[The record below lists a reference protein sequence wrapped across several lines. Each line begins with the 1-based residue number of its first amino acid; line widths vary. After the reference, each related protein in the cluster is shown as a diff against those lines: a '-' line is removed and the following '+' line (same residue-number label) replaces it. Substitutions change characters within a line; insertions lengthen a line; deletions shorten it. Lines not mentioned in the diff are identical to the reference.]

1 MGGKRKSNIGNTS
14 SSSHAGIGISDEIRL
29 IEINSSTTTATFD
42 ETSRITTGCVE
53 VDVICRIGS
62 GIRL

>member
-1 MGGKRKSNIGNTS
+1 MGGKRKSNIGTS

-42 ETSRITTGCVE
+42 ETSRITTGCAE

-62 GIRL
+62 GIRP